1 MAVNTVGWKG
11 RWASWMRNNPY
22 AVHLRKLILGAGIED
37 NTLRLYRAADDNFA
51 GMKIDQDGNA
61 SSLVIDSD
69 AADLTSIVNIAPG
82 GGSEGAFAIT
92 RNDDVDGNV
101 VIRLGNNYLWTDA
114 SGKLRTDTAQP
125 TSDTGG
131 TIVGTQGA

>member
-82 GGSEGAFAIT
+82 GGSEGAFAII

-101 VIRLGNNYLWTDA
+101 VIRLRNNYLWTDT
-114 SGKLRTDTAQP
+114 SGDLRIHTAQP
-125 TSDTGG
+125 TGDT
-131 TIVGTQGA
+131 VGTVVGDQS

>member
-69 AADLTSIVNIAPG
+69 AANDTNIVSVTPG
-82 GGSEGAFAIT
+82 GASEGAFAIT
-92 RNDDVDGNV
+92 RNDDVTGNV
-101 VIRLGNNYLWTDA
+101 VMRLGNNYLWTDT
-114 SGKLRTDTAQP
+114 SGDLRIHTAQP
-125 TSDTGG
+125 TGDT
-131 TIVGTQGA
+131 VGTKVGLQS

>member
-37 NTLRLYRAADDNFA
+37 NTLRLYRAAGDDFA

-69 AADLTSIVNIAPG
+69 AANDTNIVLISPG
-82 GGSEGAFAIT
+82 GASEGAFAIT

-101 VIRLGNNYLWTDA
+101 VMRLGNHYLWVDDDDH
-114 SGKLRTDTAQP
+114 LRIHTAAP
-125 TSDTGG
+125 EAHNNG
-131 TIVGTQGA
+131 TIVGLQE